1 MVDTKNM
8 KLQDKNLL
16 QEVKKG
22 CKLKHV
28 NEKDIKTPK
37 VEGLGHVK
45 DTSRARKWSAV
56 SSTIHP

>member
-1 MVDTKNM
+1 MVVTKNM

-45 DTSRARKWSAV
+45 DTSRARK
-56 SSTIHP
+56 